1 MRRRQRK
8 SAAQLHERTC
18 ASPRQF
24 SYSDSYV
31 RQSFGAEPSLW
42 PDVEPSGSR
51 LYLPCAHVPT
61 ATLVTARDPWEEDL
75 YYSSSDTEGSD
86 ISWCARNTRPY
97 QACYAANRVAAAAME
112 SPQMYDSV
120 HPGVVAHEVQAGKKP
135 AVALSNNNNSLSAV
149 NNNTKPT
156 SVVKQQQQQHHF
168 HHPQEQPAELADL
181 NSPEISLDL
190 QNLIEDS
197 QFDQGLF
204 TDILSGPAGVKAA
217 HTHTHHHHHPGLPH
231 PQARTATTTASLLGA
246 SYPRTTLAYMP
257 HPVHSATAY
266 NTPSAPGN
274 NNNSNSSVSSDNS
287 SASSASLPSIKEEP
301 VDPSDFRTACQQNG
315 GGGGAGAV
323 AVPVPYSAAFSPP
336 SVPGGGSFVSNG
348 SGSTFTTL
356 TPSSVPGAI
365 HPHSLLAGLNKSAV
379 AKPPVSLHHSHHSGG
394 GRKSSKSV
402 DKASDE
408 YRRRRERNNIA
419 VRKSREKAKM
429 RSRETEEKV
438 KVLMKEN
445 ERLQRRI
452 DALTEELG
460 VMRNL
465 FENLG
470 MVPEQIHRE
479 LSKHLNAYQQGL

>member
-1 MRRRQRK
+1 
-8 SAAQLHERTC
+8 
-18 ASPRQF
+18 
-24 SYSDSYV
+24 
-31 RQSFGAEPSLW
+31 
-42 PDVEPSGSR
+42 
-51 LYLPCAHVPT
+51 
-61 ATLVTARDPWEEDL
+61 
-75 YYSSSDTEGSD
+75 
-86 ISWCARNTRPY
+86 
-97 QACYAANRVAAAAME
+97 ME

-120 HPGVVAHEVQAGKKP
+120 HPGVVPHEAPAAKKP
-135 AVALSNNNNSLSAV
+135 AALSNNNNSLSAV
-149 NNNTKPT
+149 NNNNNSSSAVAKPPGLL
-156 SVVKQQQQQHHF
+156 KQHF
-168 HHPQEQPAELADL
+168 HPADLADL

-204 TDILSGPAGVKAA
+204 TEILNGPK
-217 HTHTHHHHHPGLPH
+217 THSHHHHHHPHAPVPH
-231 PQARTATTTASLLGA
+231 PQARPGATAPLLGS

-257 HPVHSATAY
+257 HPVHSASAY
-266 NTPSAPGN
+266 NNNPAAP
-274 NNNSNSSVSSDNS
+274 NNNSNSSLSSDNS
-287 SASSASLPSIKEEP
+287 SASSGSLPSIKEEP
-301 VDPSDFRTACQQNG
+301 VDPSDFRTACQQ
-315 GGGGAGAV
+315 GGGAAAAAV

-336 SVPGGGSFVSNG
+336 HAPGGGSFVSNG

-356 TPSSVPGAI
+356 TPSSVPGAA
-365 HPHSLLAGLNKSAV
+365 HPHSLLAGLGKAAASAA
-379 AKPPVSLHHSHHSGG
+379 AKAGAASLHHQHQHHHHASHH

-419 VRKSREKAKM
+419 VRKSREKAKL

-465 FENLG
+465 FDNLG

-479 LSKHLNAYQQGL
+479 LSKHLNAYQQHQQGL